1 VRGLPRPRRNLNA
14 VQRIL
19 VRGGAQEAPES
30 VVWIGRGLLE
40 SGASLLASPSGRFLL
55 VSAPAARFAADVLR
69 AALGGRLLLDLEI
82 DDREEAKTL
91 GSVSSIADAALA
103 AGVRRDDALVAVG
116 GGVTTDVA
124 GFAAAVLLRGVV
136 WNAVPTTTAA
146 MADAAVGGK
155 TGVDHPLGK
164 NLLGAFHP
172 PRAILVDPAT
182 LATLPERDYRSGL
195 VEGFKAAWVADALL
209 AEQAERALPRILA
222 RDEDALLEFVTGAVR
237 VKAEIVSSD
246 PKEEG
251 RRRLLNFGHT
261 LGHAFEAAGGF
272 RDLRHGEAV
281 AWGIAAALTISL
293 ERTGLSAGE
302 AQRVRGVLS
311 RLGPFPEP
319 KRDPS
324 VLAAYLARDKKAS
337 ASGRAGILLEAIGR
351 ARVEP
356 SVTEEEWLAA
366 ASDPEGAAGE

>member
-1 VRGLPRPRRNLNA
+1 LNA
-14 VQRIL
+14 VERIS
-19 VRGGAQEAPES
+19 VRAGPREAAES

-55 VSAPAARFAADVLR
+55 VSAPAAHSGADVLR
-69 AALGGRLLLDLEI
+69 AALDGRLLLDLEI

-91 GSVSSIADAALA
+91 DSVSSIADAALA
-103 AGVRRDDALVAVG
+103 AGVRRDDAVVAVG

-124 GFAAAVLLRGVV
+124 GFAAAILLRGVA

-172 PRAILVDPAT
+172 PRVILVDPTT

-195 VEGFKAAWVADALL
+195 VEGFKAAWIADALL
-209 AEQAERALPRILA
+209 AGQAEQALPRILA
-222 RDEDALLEFVTGAVR
+222 RDEEALLQFLTGAVR
-237 VKAEIVSSD
+237 VKAKIVSSD

-251 RRRLLNFGHT
+251 ERRLLNFGHT

-281 AWGIAAALTISL
+281 AWGIAAAVTISL
-293 ERTGLSAGE
+293 ERTGLSGE
-302 AQRVRGVLS
+302 EARRVRRVLS

-319 KRDPS
+319 ERDPG

-351 ARVEP
+351 ALVEP

-366 ASDPEGAAGE
+366 ASEVKGAADE